1 MRKKMISPPKH
12 LPYCIG
18 CIHDNKQQVRGNMY
32 IYSKQL
38 ESRKCL
44 HVTWQQCSPSAAE
57 AVVVTYWCTA
67 SVKVMMLYWMCAW
80 YSVQDHSLSCVIA
93 ASIVWAAVWRSVCAS
108 LLPFLALPKAGAELL
123 DENCDNSRRGL
134 AQSQSC
140 CKGSYTLARFSANL
154 ASLCVTGLSV
164 RALCTDCMF
173 SSFNRHLS
181 AT

>member
-1 MRKKMISPPKH
+1 MITS
-12 LPYCIG
+12 
-18 CIHDNKQQVRGNMY
+18 
-32 IYSKQL
+32 
-38 ESRKCL
+38 SR
-44 HVTWQQCSPSAAE
+44 S
-57 AVVVTYWCTA
+57 VVTCTSTQSSSKAGNVYTLLGNSAVPVRLRLWWWRTDVQHQSRSWCYTE
-67 SVKVMMLYWMCAW
+67 
-80 YSVQDHSLSCVIA
+80 CVPDIQYRITPSRA
-93 ASIVWAAVWRSVCAS
+93 ASITWAAVWRSVCAS